1 VSGFEEVKK
10 EMLKKEDKLGQKIEP
25 GIIDLVTA
33 LNCLGF
39 ETVSSCE
46 GHPERGGT
54 FYPEVIIMTKKGE
67 NDKIQ
72 DCWHRNLMMHK
83 NLIKLLQEFYKN
95 RDIEYQHMLI
105 TSIISNAGTE
115 LRPHS
120 GYLTKILTD
129 KTERNNLHNIYT
141 NEIKDFTDFLK
152 KQL

>member
-1 VSGFEEVKK
+1 MSKFDDIKK

-25 GIIDLVTA
+25 NIIDLVTV

-39 ETVSSCE
+39 ETISSCD
-46 GHPERGGT
+46 GHPERSET

-67 NDKIQ
+67 NDTVQ
-72 DCWHRNLMMHK
+72 DCWNRNLIMHQ
-83 NLIKLLQEFYKN
+83 NLIKLLQEFYIN
-95 RDIEYQHMLI
+95 RCTEYQHMLI

-129 KTERNNLHNIYT
+129 EKERNNLHSVYIK
-141 NEIKDFTDFLK
+141 EIKDFTNFLK